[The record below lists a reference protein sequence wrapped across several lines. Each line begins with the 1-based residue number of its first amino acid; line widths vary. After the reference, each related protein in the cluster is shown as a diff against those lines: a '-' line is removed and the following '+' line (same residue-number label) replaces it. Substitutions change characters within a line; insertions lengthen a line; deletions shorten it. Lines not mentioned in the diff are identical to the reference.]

1 MSRGVT
7 NLGGPQGFWVYILAS
22 ARNGTLYIGHTD
34 NLHRRLDQ
42 HRNGVM
48 SDFAF
53 RYGCKTLVWAEWHE
67 TRHGPSNA
75 SAPSRR
81 GSAPGSCV

>member
-7 NLGGPQGFWVYILAS
+7 NLGGPQGFWVYIPAS
-22 ARNGTLYIGHTD
+22 ARNGTLYIGYTD

-42 HRNGVM
+42 HLNGVM

-53 RYGCKTLVWAEWHE
+53 R
-67 TRHGPSNA
+67 
-75 SAPSRR
+75 
-81 GSAPGSCV
+81 